1 LIKSIK
7 MCRLF
12 T

>member
-1 LIKSIK
+1 MC